1 MLSSITESQ
10 KKTVISAFQ
19 IRDEIRELINTELG
33 KKFKYKESD
42 DVPIFHCNKT
52 ENSLILYITN
62 EGPLSMLTPIGKFYV
77 FGIST
82 KRKMMMTI
90 EIMDKLIKKY
100 NLIKIDDLKQKE
112 YQNGWKITRFNEE
125 VVPENIKLNKIL
137 TKSNWIKFY
146 RIWMNLKKI

>member
-33 KKFKYKESD
+33 KNFKYKESD

-82 KRKMMMTI
+82 KRKMTMTS

-100 NLIKIDDLKQKE
+100 NLIKIDGLKQEE

-125 VVPENIKLNKIL
+125 EVPENIKLNKIL
-137 TKSNWIKFY
+137 TKSNWLKFY

>member
-42 DVPIFHCNKT
+42 DVPIFNCNKT

-62 EGPLSMLTPIGKFYV
+62 EGPLSMLTPIGKLYV

-82 KRKMMMTI
+82 KRKMMMTS

-100 NLIKIDDLKQKE
+100 NLIKIDSLKQKE

>member
-42 DVPIFHCNKT
+42 DVPIFNCNKT

-62 EGPLSMLTPIGKFYV
+62 EGPLSMLTPIGKLYV

>member
-33 KKFKYKESD
+33 EKFKYKESD
-42 DVPIFHCNKT
+42 DVPIFNCNKT

-62 EGPLSMLTPIGKFYV
+62 EGPLSMLTPIGKLYV

-82 KRKMMMTI
+82 KRKMMMTS

-100 NLIKIDDLKQKE
+100 NLIKIDDLKQEE

-137 TKSNWIKFY
+137 TKSNWLKFY

>member
-42 DVPIFHCNKT
+42 DVPIFNCNKT

-62 EGPLSMLTPIGKFYV
+62 EGPLSMLTPIGKLYV

-100 NLIKIDDLKQKE
+100 NLIKIDNLKQEE